1 MRRSPFFRGSR
12 RQRAQSTGKVAV
24 VTGAATGLG
33 SVYAIRLAE
42 LGHDVAVCDLEFPRE
57 TMDAIGATGAR
68 AFGARADACSPED
81 VETFADSVRDELGPV
96 EILVNNVGISP
107 FTPFE
112 QITLEEWRR
121 VMTVNLDSIFL
132 MTQAFLGDMKAAE
145 WGRIVNITSL
155 MAWDA
160 QSKDVVHY
168 ITSKS
173 GVLGFT
179 RSLASEVGVHGI
191 TVNAIC
197 PGIIRTPVLD
207 ERLPAER
214 WERYLDRQAIKQI
227 AEPQDLLAALTML
240 VSPESG
246 FITAVNVPVHGGR
259 IWA

>member
-1 MRRSPFFRGSR
+1 MT
-12 RQRAQSTGKVAV
+12 TGKVAV
-24 VTGAATGLG
+24 VTGAGAGLG
-33 SVYAIRLAE
+33 AVYAMRLAE
-42 LGHDVAVCDLEFPRE
+42 LGHDVAICDLSAP
-57 TMDAIGATGAR
+57 DATVEALRATGRR
-68 AFGARADACSPED
+68 AFGAVADASRPED
-81 VETFADSVRDELGPV
+81 VRRFADGVHAALGPV

-112 QITLEEWRR
+112 EITLEEWRR
-121 VMTVNLDSIFL
+121 VMTVNLDSLFL
-132 MTQAFLGDMKAAE
+132 CTRAFLDDMKAAQ
-145 WGRIVNITSL
+145 WGRIVNVTSL

-160 QSKDVVHY
+160 HSRDVVHY
-168 ITSKS
+168 VTSKL

-227 AEPQDLLAALTML
+227 AEPEDLLAALTML
-240 VSPESG
+240 VSEESG

-259 IWA
+259 VWA

>member
-1 MRRSPFFRGSR
+1 MRLSPFARGPR
-12 RQRAQSTGKVAV
+12 GRARPSGKVAV

-33 SVYAIRLAE
+33 ATYATRLAE
-42 LGHDVAVCDLEFPRE
+42 LGHDVAVCDLESPAE
-57 TMDAIGATGAR
+57 TVAAIEAAGRR
-68 AFGARADACSPED
+68 AFGARADASDPDD
-81 VETFADSVRDELGPV
+81 VATFAESVRGKLGPV
-96 EILVNNVGISP
+96 EILINNVGISP

-112 QITLEEWRR
+112 EITLDEWRR
-121 VMTVNLDSIFL
+121 VMAVNLDSPFL
-132 MTQAFLGDMKAAE
+132 MTKAFLDDMKAAR

-197 PGIIRTPVLD
+197 PGIIRTPLLD

-227 AEPQDLLAALTML
+227 AEPQDLLAALAML

>member
-1 MRRSPFFRGSR
+1 MRFSPFQRGSR
-12 RQRAQSTGKVAV
+12 GGRAQSTGKVAV
-24 VTGAATGLG
+24 VTGAAAGLG
-33 SVYAIRLAE
+33 AVYATRLAE
-42 LGHDVAVCDLEFPRE
+42 LGHDVAVCDLESP
-57 TMDAIGATGAR
+57 DATVRAIRATGAR
-68 AFGARADACSPED
+68 AFGACADACSPED
-81 VETFADSVRDELGPV
+81 VKAFADGVRRELGPV

-112 QITLEEWRR
+112 EITLEEWRR
-121 VMTVNLDSIFL
+121 VMTVNLDSLLL
-132 MTQAFLGDMKAAE
+132 MTQAFLPDMKAAA
-145 WGRIVNITSL
+145 WGRIVNVTSL

-168 ITSKS
+168 VTSKS

-214 WERYLDRQAIKQI
+214 WERYLERQAIKQI
-227 AEPQDLLAALTML
+227 AEPRDLLAALTML

-259 IWA
+259 VWA